1 MSGLERAAVWREA
14 AALPD
19 TLQETLDSAGDV
31 DELAA
36 ALGGRGVRR
45 IIATGNGASWYAAL
59 ALWLASLRAPGA
71 GAPDVIA
78 LPGGLLASDDVRWRD
93 GDLLLAFS
101 SSGEFRDVIEAV
113 EREGTPAPF
122 VLVTANPDSTLG
134 RRAGALRQVSVRS
147 QEGVTHTQGYCGAAV
162 AALAAWARVTADR
175 ELERAVAGAPELAAR
190 ALRSAPDWAE
200 AALAGLER
208 PAAAVTFGP
217 GPAWAAAL
225 EAALLLGEI
234 ALVPAHGTE
243 VREGATTS
251 MYPLAPTHLALSLPG
266 GAARLT
272 EEAESVCVRRGA
284 TVLRV
289 PIEPEDDPRLAL
301 LSGFP
306 APLALSVLMAQR
318 ERLDPDVPAW
328 HADYLATARREQN

>member
-1 MSGLERAAVWREA
+1 MIELESAAVWREA

-19 TLQETLDSAGDV
+19 TLQATLDASGGV

-36 ALGGRGVRR
+36 ALGARGVRR
-45 IIATGNGASWYAAL
+45 IVATGNGASWYAAL
-59 ALWLASLRAPGA
+59 ALWLASLRAPGT
-71 GAPDVIA
+71 GAPEVLA
-78 LPGGLLASDDVRWRD
+78 LPGGLLASGDVHWRD

-113 EREGTPAPF
+113 EQDGTPAPF
-122 VLVTANPDSTLG
+122 ALVTANPDSTLG
-134 RRAGALRQVSVRS
+134 RRAGALVQVSVRS
-147 QEGVTHTQGYCGAAV
+147 QEAVTHTQGYCGAAV

-175 ELERAVAGAPELAAR
+175 ELERAVAGTPELAAR
-190 ALRSAPDWAE
+190 ALAAAPGWAE
-200 AALAGLER
+200 AAVAELER
-208 PAAAVTFGP
+208 PTAAVAFGP

-234 ALVPAHGTE
+234 AIVPAQGTE

-251 MYPLAPTHLALSLPG
+251 MYPLGSGQLALSLPG

-272 EEAESVCVRRGA
+272 EEAEAVCARRGA
-284 TVLRV
+284 TVLRA
-289 PIEPEDDPRLAL
+289 PGEAGDDPRLAL

-306 APLALSVLMAQR
+306 APLALAVLLAQR
-318 ERLDPDVPAW
+318 EGLDPDVPSW
-328 HADYLATARREQN
+328 HADYLATARREEE

>member
-1 MSGLERAAVWREA
+1 MSLERAAVWREA

-19 TLQETLDSAGDV
+19 ALQETLDATGDI

-45 IIATGNGASWYAAL
+45 IVATGNGASWYAAL
-59 ALWLASLRAPGA
+59 GLWLASLRAPGT
-71 GAPDVIA
+71 GAPDVLA
-78 LPGGLLASDDVRWRD
+78 LPGGLLASGDVAWRE

-113 EREGTPAPF
+113 EHEGTPGPF
-122 VLVTANPDSTLG
+122 ALVTANPDSTLG
-134 RRAGALRQVSVRS
+134 RRAGALLRVSVRS
-147 QEGVTHTQGYCGAAV
+147 QDAVTHTQGYCGAAV

-190 ALRSAPDWAE
+190 ALAAAPGWAE
-200 AALAGLER
+200 AAVAGLER
-208 PAAAVTFGP
+208 PTAAVAFGP

-234 ALVPAHGTE
+234 AIVPAQGTE
-243 VREGATTS
+243 VREGATTA
-251 MYPLAPTHLALSLPG
+251 MYPLGPGQLALSLPG

-272 EEAESVCVRRGA
+272 DEAEGVCAKRGA

-289 PIEPEDDPRLAL
+289 PIEPGDDPRLAV

-306 APLALSVLMAQR
+306 APLAVSVLLAQR
-318 ERLDPDVPAW
+318 DGLDPDVPAW
-328 HADYLATARREQN
+328 HADYLATARREEQ